1 MCIRDRD
8 LGPHQFKFVDV
19 PVGQADEVV
28 RAVSKLYQD
37 QLRDNPDRQA
47 NAATILADSEND
59 RVIISGPQKEVGRA
73 EGLVRMLGPSKG
85 SVGGQKVTEVVR
97 LKAANAQTVSG
108 LIEKSFN
115 AGGNRNKIN
124 LLVDEPSN
132 SLVLTGAEKSV
143 VAAGSVIRE
152 LDSGNREKPLELRI
166 LELRAAQVTKVAPL
180 VTELFTTLMKDRHG
194 ENYQPKS
201 KIISDES
208 ANRLIITGQL
218 DEIEEIDK
226 LVKQLDSTT
235 RQSAGNRIFKI
246 NAGDAKKISD
256 VINRTFVTIDSRG
269 NTRPRLNVA
278 ADEISNLLIVA
289 GTPEDIMAVGM
300 LVEQLDV
307 GNPLVPKDL
316 KVIEL
321 PDAEGEKLAQLAGR
335 VWGSQMRGVEGN
347 SDVTFI
353 HEPSGKRLI
362 IVSPTEL
369 MARAEQIV
377 NGLLVSPESST
388 REVVVIELEHGDAS
402 ELVPVLSSAYEAK
415 VAGLPGIPASI
426 LNGANSKQVVVMGT
440 PEQIIE
446 IKGMASELDA
456 PVETIQKVTESFL
469 FRNADE
475 VDVINAMVKQIYESR
490 HEGLASDP
498 ADAAFLPDA
507 GNRRLIVVAKPDH
520 IEEIKQLV
528 KQVQLEGRDRTTRQ
542 SKSLALAHINGAEA
556 MTVLSQVFSVEVA
569 ATEPAR
575 KLILTPSTDGG
586 SLFMDAPDDLAK
598 RVETLLAV
606 LDQPGEKEERSV
618 KLIEVGDAAEV
629 ARLQPLVEQ
638 LYTDRYQGNEQEPA
652 DAKIIADPDTATL
665 VVSGREDHVLAI
677 EGYLVGFHLRGQGRA
692 CRHRKFENVVNGP
705 RCQLQHP

>member
-1 MCIRDRD
+1 MEREIRSISLPRREPGKFNQVLQSIQKLVDQRMQNPEFVRQPKPLILPDEPGSRLIMTATRKQFEVIEQIVATVTATPEPIEREVRLLRLKDRNAKELIELAKHLFDNEISPDGTTPQIIADGVGSRLVVIATEEEFKRVEQFALDYNSGRQD

-28 RAVSKLYQD
+28 KAVSKLYQD

-85 SVGGQKVTEVVR
+85 SGGGQKVTEVVQ

-143 VAAGSVIRE
+143 AAARSVIRE
-152 LDSGNREKPLELRI
+152 LDSGNREKPMELRI
-166 LELRAAQVTKVAPL
+166 LELRAAEVTKVAPL

-194 ENYQPKS
+194 ENYLPKS
-201 KIISDES
+201 KIISDEA

-246 NAGDAKKISD
+246 RAGDAKKISD
-256 VINRTFVTIDSRG
+256 VINRTFVTIDSQG
-269 NTRPRLNVA
+269 KTRPRLNVA

-289 GTPEDIMAVGM
+289 GTPEDILAVGM

-321 PDAEGEKLAQLAGR
+321 PHAEGEKLAQLAGR
-335 VWGSQMRGVEGN
+335 VWGSQMRGVAGN
-347 SDVTFI
+347 GDVTFI

-369 MARAEQIV
+369 MTRAEQIV
-377 NGLLVSPESST
+377 NGLLVSPESSS
-388 REVVVIELEHGDAS
+388 REVAVIELEHGNAS

-426 LNGANSKQVVVMGT
+426 LSGASSKQVVVMGT

-446 IKGMASELDA
+446 IRGMASVLDT
-456 PVETIQKVTESFL
+456 PVEAIQKVT
-469 FRNADE
+469 
-475 VDVINAMVKQIYESR
+475 
-490 HEGLASDP
+490 
-498 ADAAFLPDA
+498 
-507 GNRRLIVVAKPDH
+507 
-520 IEEIKQLV
+520 
-528 KQVQLEGRDRTTRQ
+528 
-542 SKSLALAHINGAEA
+542 
-556 MTVLSQVFSVEVA
+556 
-569 ATEPAR
+569 
-575 KLILTPSTDGG
+575 
-586 SLFMDAPDDLAK
+586 
-598 RVETLLAV
+598 
-606 LDQPGEKEERSV
+606 
-618 KLIEVGDAAEV
+618 
-629 ARLQPLVEQ
+629 
-638 LYTDRYQGNEQEPA
+638 
-652 DAKIIADPDTATL
+652 
-665 VVSGREDHVLAI
+665 
-677 EGYLVGFHLRGQGRA
+677 
-692 CRHRKFENVVNGP
+692 
-705 RCQLQHP
+705 